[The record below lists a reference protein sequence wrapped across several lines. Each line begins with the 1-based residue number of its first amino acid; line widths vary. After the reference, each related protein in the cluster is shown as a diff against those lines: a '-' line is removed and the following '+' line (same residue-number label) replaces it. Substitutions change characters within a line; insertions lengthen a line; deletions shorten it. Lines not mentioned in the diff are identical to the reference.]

1 MSVFI
6 IRNKKTLE
14 QWKAASGKTS
24 WNKINHAKAAF
35 TNNMSH
41 LRSDPLLKQF
51 TDKVEKY
58 KSLKFND
65 QDVYEAVEL
74 LSETED
80 KLKEITSLISRN
92 IELLDNEWEDENHA
106 CCMDVIYHIAKLL
119 NVEVNNA

>member
-6 IRNKKTLE
+6 IRNKTTLE

-65 QDVYEAVEL
+65 QDVYETVEL

-80 KLKEITSLISRN
+80 KLNKILTLVKDSMYLLQAYPEGSEHVECMYLIS
-92 IELLDNEWEDENHA
+92 
-106 CCMDVIYHIAKLL
+106 
-119 NVEVNNA
+119 NVAVVLGLKVSNA

>member
-6 IRNKKTLE
+6 IRNKTTLE

-24 WNKINHAKAAF
+24 WKKINHAKAAF

-41 LRSDPLLKQF
+41 LRSDPLLKVF

-80 KLKEITSLISRN
+80 KLKKILTLVEDNTYLLQAYLEGGEHAGCMQLISD
-92 IELLDNEWEDENHA
+92 ITKILGLE
-106 CCMDVIYHIAKLL
+106 
-119 NVEVNNA
+119 EVK